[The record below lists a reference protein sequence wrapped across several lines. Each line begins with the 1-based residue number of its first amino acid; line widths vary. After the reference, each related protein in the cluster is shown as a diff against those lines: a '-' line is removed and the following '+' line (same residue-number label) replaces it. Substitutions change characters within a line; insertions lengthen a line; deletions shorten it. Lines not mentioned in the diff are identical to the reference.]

1 LLALIFPEIQASR
14 GELMKRSR
22 AITLTLLASAT
33 VLLTSCSSQQT
44 TKRELYQNKEKCV
57 QDWGAED
64 KCEPAS
70 SGHYFYGPHYYWYSG
85 RSYYFPLGGGSPEPV
100 RTGHISTLS
109 QSATSPHSIGAV
121 SSSVTRGG
129 FGHSS
134 SSHGS
139 GS

>member
-1 LLALIFPEIQASR
+1 
-14 GELMKRSR
+14 MKRSR

-33 VLLTSCSSQQT
+33 VLLTSCSSEQT
-44 TKRELYQNKEKCV
+44 TKRELYQNKDGCV

-64 KCEPAS
+64 KCEPTT
-70 SGHYFYGPHYYWYSG
+70 SGHFYGPHYYWHTG
-85 RSYYFPLGGGSPEPV
+85 VPYYFPLQGGNPEPV
-100 RTGHISTLS
+100 RTGHISTLTHGAS
-109 QSATSPHSIGAV
+109 SPHSIGAI